1 MSNDKEITNLLHDD
15 FKLKH
20 MGIITNK
27 AEAAL
32 NSIED
37 EVGQV
42 ETYQEEMK
50 EGDDLDETSESLED
64 NIKALNKQVQDPDVT
79 AKDKVEIK
87 NQINELEKAK
97 EAIKKIK
104 IQEIKKQLEGKEK
117 AENDD
122 DDDDDDDET
131 SSKNAENTINV
142 KETLSIFIYL
152 EKL

>member
-1 MSNDKEITNLLHDD
+1 MMQEITNLLHDD

-42 ETYQEEMK
+42 ETYQ
-50 EGDDLDETSESLED
+50 DVHDATDNLDETSESLED
-64 NIKALNKQVQDPDVT
+64 SIKALNKQVQDPDVT

-97 EAIKKIK
+97 R
-104 IQEIKKQLEGKEK
+104 QLRK
-117 AENDD
+117 
-122 DDDDDDDET
+122 
-131 SSKNAENTINV
+131 
-142 KETLSIFIYL
+142 
-152 EKL
+152 

>member
-104 IQEIKKQLEGKEK
+104 EEIKKQLEGKEK
-117 AENDD
+117 AE
-122 DDDDDDDET
+122 
-131 SSKNAENTINV
+131 KMMMMMMMMMKLLV
-142 KETLSIFIYL
+142 KMKTP
-152 EKL
+152 